1 MEGIDN
7 LRLFVMNKKLN
18 KLLNSGKIPDGVS
31 FLDCYNQ
38 IVRTD
43 IAGTITTRVSV
54 SCQTFISYKMED
66 KLHRKGDQPF
76 RIRKLTPRECF
87 RLMGLQDDE
96 IDIIQSANI
105 SNSQMYHMAG
115 NSIVVNVLDGIF
127 ENMFYPKKSKEI
139 RLF

>member
-1 MEGIDN
+1 
-7 LRLFVMNKKLN
+7 
-18 KLLNSGKIPDGVS
+18 
-31 FLDCYNQ
+31 
-38 IVRTD
+38 
-43 IAGTITTRVSV
+43 
-54 SCQTFISYKMED
+54 MED
-66 KLHRKGDQPF
+66 KLHRQGDQSF
-76 RIRKLTPRECF
+76 RIRKLTPREFF

-105 SNSQMYHMAG
+105 SNSQQYHMAG

>member
-18 KLLNSGKIPDGVS
+18 K
-31 FLDCYNQ
+31 Q

-43 IAGTITTRVSV
+43 IAGTITTRVSA

-66 KLHRKGDQPF
+66 KLHGKGDQPF

-105 SNSQMYHMAG
+105 SNSQQYHMAG

-127 ENMFYPKKSKEI
+127 ENMFYPPKVREI
-139 RLF
+139 NLF